1 MNASIAQLANLRPY
15 QPGHAPTNKGKG
27 GTGRPRNPLYD
38 GLWTAVAVAGAE
50 VKLVFTTVAEAI
62 EWKRKCHCSLSRR
75 GLRPKV
81 RGCKVVVEARSERQ
95 D

>member
-15 QPGHAPTNKGKG
+15 QPGHASSNKGKG
-27 GTGRPRNPLYD
+27 GRPRNPLYD

-50 VKLVFTTVAEAI
+50 VKLVFATVAEAI

-75 GLRPKV
+75 GLHGKV
-81 RGCKVVVEARSERQ
+81 RGCKVVVGRRNDGQ
-95 D
+95 